1 MFCCHALLHD
11 VFASNS
17 TTAAMHACP
26 SMLSAVHVHTGVL
39 LHNALVAASPSLV
52 AGGSGALTDTNTA
65 YSANGA
71 RVNDGGQLV
80 HHVRTQAAQ
89 LNAHCSSVD
98 GSIRMHAL

>member
-1 MFCCHALLHD
+1 MTRSCCLDSTATIPAMNVVVAHSRTMFCCHALLHD

-65 YSANGA
+65 YSAMA
-71 RVNDGGQLV
+71 LV
-80 HHVRTQAAQ
+80 
-89 LNAHCSSVD
+89 
-98 GSIRMHAL
+98 